1 MSSDPFDSSTELG
14 TTALKCPVCGEPVS
28 TKKPPELSWQGRVP
42 GTALWQEYQIHLQN
56 YHPDYFALNLKLFFA
71 VAIFVLAGVFTEA
84 IVSPLGISVFQ
95 VLPVAIPLLLGLSI
109 LRWYRKRVANI
120 RAKWTPGQEPMS
132 VSPKDFWKTPRY
144 KWTMNKCHICGETV
158 PLRNGLKE
166 DLEEHRKNKHPEYY
180 RWSRR
185 AYWVLPPALVLLVI
199 EMVGLVFRERI
210 LSSAGLIGLVV
221 LVVIVITLGIWGE
234 RKYSQL
240 THA

>member
-1 MSSDPFDSSTELG
+1 LSSDPGDSSTELG

-71 VAIFVLAGVFTEA
+71 VAILVLVGVFTEA

-95 VLPVAIPLLLGLSI
+95 VLPVAIPLLLGLPL
-109 LRWYRKRVANI
+109 LRSYRERAANI
-120 RAKWTPGQEPMS
+120 RAKWTPGQEPVS

-144 KWTMNKCHICGETV
+144 KWPMNKCHICGETV
-158 PLRNGLKE
+158 PLRNGLKK

-221 LVVIVITLGIWGE
+221 LLVIVITLGIWGE
-234 RKYSQL
+234 RKYSRL